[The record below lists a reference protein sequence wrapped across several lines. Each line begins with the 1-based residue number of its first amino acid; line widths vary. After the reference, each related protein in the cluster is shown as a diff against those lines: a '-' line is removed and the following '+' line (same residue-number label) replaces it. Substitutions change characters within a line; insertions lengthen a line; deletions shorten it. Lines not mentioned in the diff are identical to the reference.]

1 MRSLLVPLVAAVLG
15 FTQLA
20 CSSPVEGGI
29 AEPSGTPPSSSAH
42 SSSAARAGAVTVV
55 AAGDIACAPG
65 EAVTSDA
72 CQQAAT
78 AKLVSRID
86 PDQVLVLGDAQYESG
101 RLRAFR
107 RSYAASWGAFK
118 GRTLPIPGNH
128 EYNTSGAAG
137 YYAYFKEASPGYQAV
152 DIGTWRVYLLNGS
165 CDQIDCAAER
175 TWMRQDMAAHPTD
188 CSAITVHF
196 PRYSSGPHGNN
207 PSMTG
212 FWKIALKHD
221 VDLALAGHD
230 HDYERFAPMD
240 ASGHRSS
247 NGIVSFVVGT
257 GGKSLYQRA
266 STPRGSRH
274 FSNDTFG
281 VLALTL
287 DEGTFSWEFHGL
299 RGVVRD
305 PGSHACH

>member
-1 MRSLLVPLVAAVLG
+1 MSTALPATSQDRSP
-15 FTQLA
+15 
-20 CSSPVEGGI
+20 
-29 AEPSGTPPSSSAH
+29 
-42 SSSAARAGAVTVV
+42 
-55 AAGDIACAPG
+55 
-65 EAVTSDA
+65 
-72 CQQAAT
+72 
-78 AKLVSRID
+78 
-86 PDQVLVLGDAQYESG
+86 
-101 RLRAFR
+101 
-107 RSYAASWGAFK
+107 
-118 GRTLPIPGNH
+118 
-128 EYNTSGAAG
+128 
-137 YYAYFKEASPGYQAV
+137 SPGV
-152 DIGTWRVYLLNGS
+152 STIGITDGTDRDATPSPKGS
-165 CDQIDCAAER
+165 ASLHR
-175 TWMRQDMAAHPTD
+175 R
-188 CSAITVHF
+188 ITVHF

-230 HDYERFAPMD
+230 HDYERFAPLD

-247 NGIVSFVVGT
+247 NGILSFVVGT

-287 DEGTFSWEFHGL
+287 DEGTFSWEFRGL